1 MQLEIGE
8 CFETVNDALVSAVLA
23 LGGNKVIG
31 AKLRPE
37 LPPDQAGNWLRD
49 CLNPSKREKLSPEQ
63 FVLILRLAREK
74 SYHAAMDF
82 IAADTGYKA
91 VAVDPESQQTE
102 LQRQFIAAVAA
113 VQHIG
118 ARIEANGS
126 RLYTPLRSAA

>member
-8 CFETVNDALVSAVLA
+8 CFETVSDALVSAVLA
-23 LGGNKVIG
+23 LGGNKMIG
-31 AKLRPE
+31 AK
-37 LPPDQAGNWLRD
+37 
-49 CLNPSKREKLSPEQ
+49 
-63 FVLILRLAREK
+63 LRLAREK

>member
-23 LGGNKVIG
+23 LGGNKMIG
-31 AKLRPE
+31 AKLR
-37 LPPDQAGNWLRD
+37 
-49 CLNPSKREKLSPEQ
+49 PEQ